1 MNIEIYAKENHY
13 RTRNLHDGRPV
24 PPAAIDR
31 KKRTLKETVEETL
44 RLGKD
49 RCIAIVGEHGYVF
62 EQDGKLEWFSVRKL
76 GGSALMA
83 SVMTIIGFFYHAG
96 YRSFGYNIIQEGDL
110 EAAGTAPLAAIER
123 VLEAIKV
130 RRVGRG
136 RPGSKGQSKEP
147 MARIRKLCGQADSPT
162 QST

>member
-31 KKRTLKETVEETL
+31 RKRTLKEAAQETL
-44 RLGKD
+44 RLGED

-62 EQDGKLEWFSVRKL
+62 EQDGKLEWFIFRKL
-76 GGSALMA
+76 GGSSLMG
-83 SVMTIIGFFYHAG
+83 SVMTIICSSLG
-96 YRSFGYNIIQEGDL
+96 YRIVQKGGL

-136 RPGSKGQSKEP
+136 RPGSKGQSKER
-147 MARIRKLCGQADSPT
+147 MDQIRKLRGQAERRS